1 MKTRNNINIRLLII
15 LAIIIVI
22 NFISLNFFFRLDV
35 TADGRYSLSDATR
48 NILRNLDETVTITA
62 YFTEDMPPNL
72 LNTRQEFKDM
82 LVEFSNLSGGNV
94 VYEFINPNKDQ
105 ESEQK
110 ANQNGIRPVLVSDRE
125 KDQITQKKIYI
136 GAVLQVGGEKAIIP
150 VIQPGSAM
158 EYDLASNIKKLS
170 VTDKPRVAL
179 LQGHG
184 EPRPQALMQ
193 AMEQLSVLYEVVPL
207 GFSDSAFIKRE
218 FKTLAIIAPQDSL
231 RADEIAML
239 DQFMADGGRL
249 FIAMN
254 RVNGDLQQGRGFAVS
269 NGIESWLAS
278 KGIIL
283 EDKFVVDANCSMV
296 GVRQQQGGFT
306 MTTNMPFPYLPN
318 ITNFAD
324 HPATKGLETVMFPFV
339 SPISFEGDTAIHYIP
354 LARSSKQSGTE
365 AVPLIF
371 DVNKTWTENE
381 FSDPGQVVAAAFE
394 GPISGN
400 TLSRMV
406 LIGNGNFGVN
416 GEGQRPQQLQPDN
429 VSLLA
434 NSIDWLTDETG
445 LIDLRT
451 KVVTSRPI
459 DQLSESKKTF
469 LRWLNFA
476 LPLVLTI
483 LFGIIWYQR
492 KRIIRKKR
500 MEEGY
505 V

>member
-1 MKTRNNINIRLLII
+1 MKTRQNINLRLLII

-35 TADGRYSLSDATR
+35 TADGRYSLSNATKD
-48 NILRNLDETVTITA
+48 ILRNLDETVTITA
-62 YFTEDMPPNL
+62 YFTEDMPANL

-94 VYEFINPNKDQ
+94 LYEFINPNKDQ
-105 ESEQK
+105 ETEAK

-136 GAVLQVGGEKAIIP
+136 GAIVQVAGDKEIIP
-150 VIQPGSAM
+150 IIQPGSAM
-158 EYDLASNIKKLS
+158 EYDLASTIKKLS
-170 VTDKPRVAL
+170 VSDKPRVAL

-193 AMEQLSVLYEVVPL
+193 VMQQLSVLYEVVPVSF
-207 GFSDSAFIKRE
+207 GDSIFLNRSFE
-218 FKTLAIIAPQDSL
+218 TLAIIAPSDSL
-231 RADEIAML
+231 QEYEINLL
-239 DQFMADGGRL
+239 DQYMAEGGNL

-254 RVNGDLQQGRGFAVS
+254 RVSGDLQQGRGFAVG
-269 NGIESWLAS
+269 NGIEAWLEE

-283 EDKFVVDANCSMV
+283 KDEFVVDANCSMV

-339 SPISFEGDTAIHYIP
+339 SPITFEGDSSIRFTP
-354 LARSSKQSGTE
+354 LAISSKRSSTE
-365 AVPLIF
+365 AVPLMF
-371 DVNKTWTENE
+371 NVNKKWGEEDFT
-381 FSDPGQVVAAAFE
+381 SPDQVVAAAFE
-394 GPISGN
+394 GPISGGA
-400 TLSRMV
+400 LSRMV

-451 KVVTSRPI
+451 KVITSRPL
-459 DQLSESKKTF
+459 DQVSDSRKAF
-469 LRWLNFA
+469 LRWINFA

-483 LFGIIWYQR
+483 LYGIIWYQR